1 MAFEIFT
8 RKHTRLRDPS
18 ISFNKLGR
26 IGLNQAATLTL
37 QKDAVEFVLL
47 LWNETTGVIALRPI
61 TKKDSRA
68 YRISYAKRG
77 NSSGFSAKTFLD
89 WIEYDYSSTRSFPA
103 DWNEKEGRFEIK
115 LLPETLKDE
124 SQRELAGVEEMKST

>member
-8 RKHTRLRDPS
+8 RKHIRLRDPS
-18 ISFNKLGR
+18 ISFNRLGR

-47 LWNETTGVIALRPI
+47 LWNETTGVIAIRPI

-77 NSSGFSAKTFLD
+77 NSAGFSAKTFLD

-103 DWNEKEGRFEIK
+103 DWNEGEGRFEIK

-124 SQRELAGVEEMKST
+124 RQRELADVEEMKST

>member
-8 RKHTRLRDPS
+8 RKNTRLRDPS
-18 ISFNKLGR
+18 ISINRLGR

-47 LWNETTGVIALRPI
+47 LRNEATGVIAIRPI

-68 YRISYAKRG
+68 YRISYAKSG
-77 NSSGFSAKTFLD
+77 SSSGFSAKTFLD

-103 DWNEKEGRFEIK
+103 DWNEREGRFEIK

-124 SQRELAGVEEMKST
+124 RQRELAGVEEMKST